1 MGVKV
6 REAGGKLMGG
16 RGEGEGE
23 GGGSTRDDLWD
34 PAAAERRE
42 GETSGVVQAKGSG

>member
-1 MGVKV
+1 M

-16 RGEGEGE
+16 RGEGE

-42 GETSGVVQAKGSG
+42 GETSGVVQGKGSG